1 MNLKMIGR
9 INAFFLL
16 IEAAFML
23 PALIICLFEQDW
35 KTAWAFI
42 ATVLILFAAS
52 GLLLLLTRRAKRGF
66 YVKEGLVCTGLG
78 WILISLFGCL
88 PFVFSG
94 QIPHFIDAL
103 FETVSGFTT
112 TGASILSDVETLT
125 KGAMYWRCFTHWLG
139 GMGVLV
145 FLLAIAPLG
154 GESEGF
160 TMHLLRAES
169 PGPNVGKL
177 VPKMRKTA
185 VILYL
190 IYIVLTVINFI
201 FLVCGDM
208 SAFDAICTAFGTAGT
223 GGFGIRNDSMMSFSP
238 YIQIVTAVFMFLFG
252 VNFTCY
258 YFILIGQVKNVFRD
272 EELRLYGGLVL
283 SSSLLIALNTR
294 GMFSSVW
301 ETLRHAFFQVS
312 SIITTSGYAT
322 CNFDEW
328 PTFSKAILFC
338 LMLVGA
344 SAGSTGGGLKCARLL
359 ILVKAVRR
367 NIKQLVHPKTVRVVR
382 VNGQAMDD
390 RIISNTTAYF
400 ALYALILVISFLI
413 VSIDRVTFETSISA
427 VVTCFNNVGPG
438 FDEVGAVRNFGGLSI
453 LSKST
458 LIFDMLLGRLEI
470 FPILILFAANTWK
483 KY

>member
-16 IEAAFML
+16 VEAAFML
-23 PALIICLFEQDW
+23 PALIICLFDREG
-35 KTAWAFI
+35 KTAVAF
-42 ATVLILFAAS
+42 AVTVLLLVLTSAILLF
-52 GLLLLLTRRAKRGF
+52 LTRRAQRGF

-88 PFVFSG
+88 PFFFSG
-94 QIPHFIDAL
+94 EIPNFMDAL

-112 TGASILSDVETLT
+112 TGASILSDVEALT
-125 KGAMYWRCFTHWLG
+125 RGAMYWRCFAHWLG

-154 GESEGF
+154 GDSDGF

-190 IYIVLTVINFI
+190 IYIALTVLNFI
-201 FLVCGDM
+201 FLVCGGM
-208 SAFDAICTAFGTAGT
+208 SVFDAVCTAFGTAGT
-223 GGFGIRNDSMMSFSP
+223 GGFGVRNDSIMSFSP
-238 YIQIVTAVFMFLFG
+238 YIQNVTTVFMLLFG

-258 YFILIGQVKNVFRD
+258 YFILIGQVKNAFRD
-272 EELRLYGGLVL
+272 EELRLYAGIVIG
-283 SSSLLIALNTR
+283 SALLIALNTR

-301 ETLRHAFFQVS
+301 DTLRHSFFQVA
-312 SIITTSGYAT
+312 SIISTTGFAT
-322 CNFDEW
+322 CDFDQW

-338 LMLVGA
+338 LMMLGA

-359 ILVKAVRR
+359 ILLKAIRR
-367 NIKQLVHPKTVRVVR
+367 NIKQVVHPKTVRVVR
-382 VNGQAMDD
+382 VNGQAMDE

-400 ALYALILVISFLI
+400 AVYVLIMVLSLVI
-413 VSIDRVTFETSISA
+413 VSLDGFAFGDSVSA
-427 VVTCFNNVGPG
+427 VVACFNNVGPG
-438 FDEVGAVRNFGGLSI
+438 FGAFGATMNYGGLSV
-453 LSKST
+453 LSKIT
-458 LIFDMLLGRLEI
+458 LILNMLLGRLEI
-470 FPILILFAANTWK
+470 FPILILFSANTWK

>member
-1 MNLKMIGR
+1 MNFKMIGR

-16 IEAAFML
+16 VEAAFML
-23 PALIICLFEQDW
+23 PALIICLFDRDG
-35 KTAWAFI
+35 KTAVAF
-42 ATVLILFAAS
+42 AVTVLLLALTAV
-52 GLLLLLTRRAKRGF
+52 LLLLLTRHARRGF

-78 WILISLFGCL
+78 WILISFFGCF
-88 PFVFSG
+88 PFFFSG
-94 QIPHFIDAL
+94 QIPSFMDAL

-112 TGASILSDVETLT
+112 TGASILSNVEALT
-125 KGAMYWRCFTHWLG
+125 NGAMYWRCFTHWLG

-154 GESEGF
+154 GDSDGF

-190 IYIVLTVINFI
+190 IYVALTVLDFI
-201 FLVCGDM
+201 FLVCGGL
-208 SAFDAICTAFGTAGT
+208 SVFDAVCTAFGTAGT
-223 GGFGIRNDSMMSFSP
+223 GGFGIRNDSMISFSP
-238 YIQIVTAVFMFLFG
+238 YLQNVTTVFMLLFG

-272 EELRLYGGLVL
+272 EELRLYAGIVIG
-283 SSSLLIALNTR
+283 SALLIALNTR

-301 ETLRHAFFQVS
+301 DTLRHSFFQVA
-312 SIITTSGYAT
+312 SIISTSGFAT
-322 CNFDEW
+322 YDFDLW

-338 LMLVGA
+338 LMFLGA

-359 ILVKAVRR
+359 ILLKAIRR
-367 NIKQLVHPKTVRVVR
+367 NIKQVVHPKMVRVVR

-400 ALYALILVISFLI
+400 AVYILIMVISLVI
-413 VSIDRVTFETSISA
+413 VSLDGFAFGDSVSA
-427 VVTCFNNVGPG
+427 VVSCFNNIGPG
-438 FDEVGAVRNFGGLSI
+438 FGAFGATMNYGGASV
-453 LSKST
+453 LSKIT

-470 FPILILFAANTWK
+470 FPILILFSANTWK